1 MNQYIAK
8 SENQAGNGYIGS
20 FIKAVYNHKQIEV
33 FNTITGKSYILF
45 YDNDFYKSRDI
56 NNNIEVL
63 TEEEI
68 FNMCMKIVDFHIS
81 YKILN

>member
-20 FIKAVYNHKQIEV
+20 FIKAIYNHKQIEI
-33 FNTITGKSYILF
+33 FNTITGKAFILF
-45 YDNDFYKSRDI
+45 FGSEYYKKRDI
-56 NNNIEVL
+56 NNNIEIV
-63 TEEEI
+63 TEEEL
-68 FNMCMKIVDFHIS
+68 FNMCMGIVDFHIS